1 MHQTAIAKAVAKS
14 QRYPDAQLQLLLPI
28 IKLHDLS
35 YHHRVSSFFLYL
47 WSMFSYRAGKYL
59 IAFLLP
65 LFIILSEAG
74 NIFAQNPPQ
83 FVSMSVNADGTILAT
98 WNTSGTP
105 DGVIFHYKRG
115 TEALYQSVS
124 LPGSATSYLIP
135 VNDGQ
140 DFRYD
145 AYLTTIQG
153 TNESQMSNRLST
165 ILLVVSKD
173 PVNEGVALLSWNAM
187 NPSLLELYQVE
198 RSINAGPWE
207 LLGNTTSRTY
217 RDTLYAACDQITAS
231 YRVAYINGI
240 QTVTSTIGE
249 NQFIDDIPP
258 ADAVFTHISINEDG
272 EIVLNWQKSSSEDV
286 TGYRLEYKTT
296 GNTFPEEYFVDLPD
310 TDTYTFPAS
319 LNPLN
324 PCDTVITFIIKAID
338 ACGISSRQFVYE
350 TFRQHNTIKMSIDLE
365 SNCQRKAT
373 LRWNEYRNLASGVGF
388 YEIWRSHNG
397 STAEKV
403 GEVSAAVSPL
413 EFTDPGLLN
422 AGEQYT
428 YHIRATG
435 NTNGIY
441 SESCRVQAIPD
452 PEPLEDFLL
461 SNVSVINS
469 EYIDLSVSGRPLS
482 LISQVEIMRSPESPS
497 ALQPLGTVAWSSDPA
512 VLPETSAEVNSTAY
526 YYQLTAYDR
535 CNNVVAQSGI
545 YRSIFLQLTDI
556 GNDVAR
562 LSWNEFEGWGSD
574 LTGYE
579 VYRLRDGVVD
589 AGFPKSAAPGE
600 LVLIDDDPEK
610 SNGRI
615 DYYVE
620 ALHSGN
626 LRSRSNVVQ
635 LKNDAEIISP
645 NAFRPGGINPVFKP
659 LIKNIENNNYRF
671 TVYNRWGQVVF
682 DTSNP
687 SAAWD
692 GTLNGSSCEAGVYAW
707 HVSYTDFKGLTDSRR
722 GVVMLLR

>member
-1 MHQTAIAKAVAKS
+1 M
-14 QRYPDAQLQLLLPI
+14 
-28 IKLHDLS
+28 
-35 YHHRVSSFFLYL
+35 YL
-47 WSMFSYRAGKYL
+47 WSMFSYKAGKYL

-65 LFIILSEAG
+65 LFLFLAGAG

-83 FVSMSVNADGTILAT
+83 FVSMSVNADGSIFAT
-98 WNTSGTP
+98 WNTSGSP
-105 DGVIFHYKRG
+105 DEVIFYYKRG
-115 TEALYQSVS
+115 NETTYQSVN
-124 LPGSATSYLIP
+124 LPGTATSYLIP
-135 VNDGQ
+135 VTDGQ

-145 AYLTTIQG
+145 AYVTTMLG

-165 ILLVVSKD
+165 ILIVVGKD

-187 NPSLLELYQVE
+187 NSSLLELYRVE
-198 RSINAGPWE
+198 RSINGSAWE
-207 LLGNTTSRTY
+207 LLGETTTRTY
-217 RDTLYAACDQITAS
+217 RDTLYATCDLITAS

-258 ADAVFTHISINEDG
+258 ADAIFTHISITEAG
-272 EIVLNWQKSSSEDV
+272 EVVLHWLKSPSEDV
-286 TGYRLEYKTT
+286 TGYRIEFKTT

-310 TDTYTFPAS
+310 TDTYTFPAE

-350 TFRQHNTIKMSIDLE
+350 TFRQHNTIKMIIDLE

-373 LRWNEYRNLASGVGF
+373 LKWNEYRNMSSGVGF
-388 YEIWRSHNG
+388 YEIWRSHG
-397 STAEKV
+397 GAAAEKV

-422 AGEQYT
+422 SGESYT
-428 YHIRATG
+428 YHIRARG
-435 NTNGIY
+435 NTSSIY
-441 SESCRVQAIPD
+441 SESCRVQATPN
-452 PEPLEDFLL
+452 PELIEDFLL

-482 LISQVEIMRSPESPS
+482 LIHQVEIMRSADSPLT
-497 ALQPLGTVAWSSDPA
+497 LQPMGTVAWNSDPA
-512 VLPETSAEVNSTAY
+512 VLPETTAEVNTTAY
-526 YYQLTAYDR
+526 YYQMTAYDR
-535 CNNVVAQSGI
+535 CNNPVAQSGVF
-545 YRSIFLQLTDI
+545 RSIFLQLTDI
-556 GNDVAR
+556 GNDVSR
-562 LSWNEFEGWGSD
+562 LFWNEFEGWGSA

-600 LVLIDDDPEK
+600 LVFIDDDPEK
-610 SNGRI
+610 SSGRI
-615 DYYVE
+615 EYYVE
-620 ALHSGN
+620 ALHSDN

-635 LKNDAEIISP
+635 LKNDAEFISP
-645 NAFRPGGINPVFKP
+645 NAFRPGGVNPVFKP
-659 LIKNIENNNYRF
+659 LIKNIENFNYRF
-671 TVYNRWGQVVF
+671 TVYNRWGQAVF
-682 DTSNP
+682 DTSDP
-687 SAAWD
+687 AAAWD
-692 GTLNGSSCEAGVYAW
+692 GTHNGSSCEAGVYGW
-707 HVSYTDFKGLTDSRR
+707 KVSYTDFKGLTDTKK